1 MVDMVFPKIQVERL
15 LKIRIVFI
23 IAFFFC
29 FTLPLNATTYY
40 VSLSGDDNWSGT
52 SPDSAWRRIAYATQQ
67 VQAGDTL
74 LIFSGNYGN
83 EQAEIANSGTSGAP
97 IVIRAEVPGEVIMQ
111 GEGSGNGILIE
122 GTSYIIIEGI
132 KFTNFSAGIFLYH
145 VGSYITVRKCI
156 FIENTAGGFL
166 TWGTS
171 SDISLCHHIVATENQ
186 FSDYTD
192 QQDYGIYFCYA
203 TNCVANNNY
212 FFGQHHQ
219 ALSFKR
225 KVHTGIAKNNIFEGF
240 LYSALYLGQNLDAP
254 GDTNRSYNLIAE
266 GNTFCPAQGYRA
278 KRPIWVANVERAV
291 VRNNFMEGKDDVDGG
306 WGEGIA
312 LGDYESGYFP
322 ANPTYITIYNNV
334 MRRIGGTTTNPG
346 IRVYHDC
353 HDVRVFNNTFA
364 DCAYGLGFEIEDT
377 VFFQNNIFYNYQHG
391 MIREGSGQN
400 CIFRYNDIYPYW
412 AGAGPTNISVE
423 PLFVGP
429 FDSLELPIEDP
440 YFIPD
445 FSRAIVCQL
454 QTSSP
459 CIDTGACLTTT
470 VDSGSGNEIEVED
483 AGYFTDG
490 FGIADGD
497 LVRVGANELLRIVGI
512 DYDNNK
518 ITVDQSISWS
528 NNDGVSLPY
537 AESAPDIGAYEYSL
551 VGINEMENIFSSLEP
566 FVLKL
571 EQNYPNPF
579 TQMTTIKFQALSSK
593 SQVTMSI
600 YDASGR
606 VIRSF
611 PIINLCN
618 PNKSVVSV
626 YWYGT
631 DDNGHRVPGGVY
643 FCRLVAGDYS
653 AMIKLILVR

>member
-1 MVDMVFPKIQVERL
+1 M
-15 LKIRIVFI
+15 
-23 IAFFFC
+23 FFVC
-29 FTLPLNATTYY
+29 TLFVLCLGKLGATTYY
-40 VSLSGDDNWSGT
+40 VSLSGNDNWPGT
-52 SPDSAWRRIAYATQQ
+52 SPDSAWRHIAYATQQ
-67 VQAGDTL
+67 VQVGDTL

-111 GEGSGNGILIE
+111 GEGSGNGISVE
-122 GTSYIIIEGI
+122 NDHHIIIEGI
-132 KFTNFSAGIFLYH
+132 KFTNYMSGIYI
-145 VGSYITVRKCI
+145 GDPSSYVTVRRCI
-156 FIENTAGGFL
+156 LIENNACGICV
-166 TWGTS
+166 WGNS
-171 SDISLCHHIVATENQ
+171 LDISQIHHLVVTENQ

-192 QQDYGIYFCYA
+192 KQDYGVYFCYA

-225 KVHTGIAKNNIFEGF
+225 RVHTGIAKNNIFEGF

-254 GDTNRSYNLIAE
+254 GDTNRCYNLIAE
-266 GNTFCPAQGYRA
+266 GNTFCPALGYRA

-291 VRNNFMEGKDDVDGG
+291 VRNNYMEGKDDVDGG

-312 LGDYESGYFP
+312 LGDYESGYDP
-322 ANPTYITIYNNV
+322 ANPTHITIYNNV

-377 VFFQNNIFYNYQHG
+377 IFFQNNIFYNYQYG
-391 MIREGSGQN
+391 MVREGTGED

-412 AGAGPTNISVE
+412 SGAGPTNISVD
-423 PLFVGP
+423 PLFIGP
-429 FDSLELPIEDP
+429 FDSLELPYEDP

-445 FSRAIVCQL
+445 FGRAEVCRL
-454 QTSSP
+454 QPSSP
-459 CIDTGACLTTT
+459 CIDTGECLTTT
-470 VDSGSGNEIEVED
+470 IGSGSGNEIEVED

-497 LVRVGANELLRIVGI
+497 LVRVGANESLRIIGI

-537 AESAPDIGAYEYSL
+537 ADSTPDIGAYEYGL
-551 VGINEMENIFSSLEP
+551 VGIKEIEKSYLGPDPS
-566 FVLKL
+566 VLKL

-579 TQMTTIKFQALSSK
+579 SQITTIRYQISDIQMQDFSLN
-593 SQVTMSI
+593 I
-600 YDASGR
+600 YDVTGRLIKSFDLASPASLREAGR
-606 VIRSF
+606 AGLLLPASA
-611 PIINLCN
+611 
-618 PNKSVVSV
+618 VS
-626 YWYGT
+626 WDGT

-643 FCRLVAGDYS
+643 FCRLYATDNFVTTKLLL
-653 AMIKLILVR
+653 IK

>member
-1 MVDMVFPKIQVERL
+1 MGRVRGNVIL
-15 LKIRIVFI
+15 LGAIGLWLL
-23 IAFFFC
+23 
-29 FTLPLNATTYY
+29 FTPNVNATTYY
-40 VSLSGDDNWSGT
+40 VSLSGNNNWPGT
-52 SPDSAWRRIAYATQQ
+52 SPDSAWRNIAYGTQQ
-67 VQAGDTL
+67 IQAGDS
-74 LIFSGNYGN
+74 LIILSANYGN
-83 EQAEIANSGTSGAP
+83 ENAVIAHNGTPTDP
-97 IVIRAEVPGEVIMQ
+97 IVIKGDVYGDVIME
-111 GEGSGNGILIE
+111 GDGSGNGIRIE
-122 GTSYIIIEGI
+122 GNSHIIIENI
-132 KFTNFSAGIFLYH
+132 KFTNYSSGIFIYH
-145 VGSYITVRKCI
+145 EGSYIMVRKCI
-156 FIENTAGGFL
+156 FIENTSGGFL

-192 QQDYGIYFCYA
+192 KQDYGIYFCYA

-225 KVHTGIAKNNIFEGF
+225 KVHYGIAKNNIFEGF
-240 LYSALYLGQNLDAP
+240 LYSALYLGQNLDSP
-254 GDTNRSYNLIAE
+254 GDDNRSYNLIAE

-291 VRNNFMEGKDDVDGG
+291 VRNNFMEGKDNVDGG

-312 LGDYESGYFP
+312 LGDYESGYVP
-322 ANPTYITIYNNV
+322 ANPTHITIYNNV

-364 DCAYGLGFEIEDT
+364 DCAYGLGFEVEDT
-377 VFFQNNIFYNYQHG
+377 VFFQNNIFYNYQYG

-400 CIFRYNDIYPYW
+400 CTFRYNDIYPYW
-412 AGAGPTNISVE
+412 AGAGPTNISVD
-423 PLFVGP
+423 PLLIGP

-445 FSRAIVCQL
+445 FSRAKVCQL
-454 QTSSP
+454 QASSP

-470 VDSGSGNEIEVED
+470 VGSGSGNEIEVED

-497 LVRVGANELLRIVGI
+497 LVRIGANDSLRIVGI
-512 DYDNNK
+512 DHNNNK

-537 AESAPDIGAYEYSL
+537 ADSAPDIGAYEYGL
-551 VGINEMENIFSSLEP
+551 VGIKEIEKSFLYLEP

-579 TQMTTIKFQALSSK
+579 TKMTTIKFQAPTLNQVQGK
-593 SQVTMSI
+593 SQITLKI

-606 VIRSF
+606 VVKDFSL
-611 PIINLCN
+611 PT
-618 PNKSVVSV
+618 V
-626 YWYGT
+626 YCLVPTTITWDGT
-631 DDNGHRVPGGVY
+631 DDGGKKVAGGVY
-643 FCRLVAGDYS
+643 FCRLVVGDYS
-653 AMIKLILVR
+653 AIKKLSLVR